1 VNYLRKIK
9 RASGNIRPGIKQI
22 GIAALAILLVFS
34 SVVPVAVAETEETI
48 TLFSD
53 VSLDYWAF
61 EPIYKLVSA
70 EVLTGYPD
78 GTFLPSAKITR
89 AEISAM
95 LCRGFDVEP
104 VDATSKFT
112 DTGAAAWAEKYINPL
127 TDEGIF
133 LGVGKN
139 LFDPNSNITNAE
151 VAKLMVR
158 LIERFNPEA
167 ELINTTPIFS
177 DEEEIADWAKDSA
190 KKAIEYGVMSAT
202 MDNKFNPKEVLTRD
216 KLADIILKTMETI
229 YEKEYGIKTIVEYGY
244 GDWIRLEGIIEKE
257 TQYCDNITKRCIIA
271 YGYGEHL
278 YNPIENNPN
287 AKWTR
292 WYSAIWSSNQKYQEE
307 LEKNGIVYNEEG
319 KVIMKLETKE
329 GPKGSLYRVFEDKYT
344 LQITYYEIREK
355 NIEKIVYPGTM

>member
-1 VNYLRKIK
+1 MDNLSKIK
-9 RASGNIRPGIKQI
+9 RASGNLRTGLKKI
-22 GIAALAILLVFS
+22 GIATLAILLVFS
-34 SVVPVAVAETEETI
+34 SVVPVAATETEDRI

-112 DTGAAAWAEKYINPL
+112 DTYQTAWAEKYINPL
-127 TDEGIF
+127 TEQGIF
-133 LGVGKN
+133 LGVGEN

-158 LIERFNPEA
+158 LIDRFNPEA
-167 ELINTTPIFS
+167 ELINPTPIFT
-177 DEEEIADWAKDSA
+177 DEEEIVDWAIDGA
-190 KKAIEYGVMSAT
+190 KKAIEYGVMNAT
-202 MDNKFNPKEVLTRD
+202 IDNKFNPKEVLTRA

-229 YEKEYGIKTIVEYGY
+229 YQKEYGIKTIVEYGY

-257 TQYCDNITKRCIIA
+257 TQYYDNITKRYIIS
-271 YGYGEHL
+271 YSYGEFL

-292 WYSAIWSSNQKYQEE
+292 WYPAIWSTNQKYQEE

-329 GPKGSLYRVFEDKYT
+329 GPKGPLYRVFEDKYT

-355 NIEKIVYPGTM
+355 NVEKIVYPGTM